1 MRSAF
6 WVKEQWRRLPTEWLG
21 CVLVVYRY
29 RLEQD
34 HRDRSSLNSPE
45 PQERCVGKHDHT
57 FESVIMA
64 HVAKQSPQPLTLV
77 ERAGQIASASRFS
90 TGCFNSQFLRGT

>member
-1 MRSAF
+1 MRQRRLSGRPSPKVRSSSRANPQQSNWRMRSAF

-29 RLEQD
+29 RLKQD

-64 HVAKQSPQPLTLV
+64 HVAN
-77 ERAGQIASASRFS
+77 SRLS
-90 TGCFNSQFLRGT
+90 L